1 MAKMFVGLIIYT
13 KPSQST
19 KTFVS
24 SSASIFTLDYNRI
37 VEYHAVPEAI
47 FFLERERECVRQ
59 V

>member
-1 MAKMFVGLIIYT
+1 MAKMFVGLIIYP
-13 KPSQST
+13 KPSQD
-19 KTFVS
+19 TFVS
-24 SSASIFTLDYNRI
+24 SSASRFTLDYNRI